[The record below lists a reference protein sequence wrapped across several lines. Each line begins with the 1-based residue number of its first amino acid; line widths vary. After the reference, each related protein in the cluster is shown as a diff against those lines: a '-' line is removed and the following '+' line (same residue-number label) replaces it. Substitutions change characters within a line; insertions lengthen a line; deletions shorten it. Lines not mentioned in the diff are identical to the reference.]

1 MSYKVKEI
9 YLTVQGEGSQTGRV
23 AVFCRFTGCN
33 LWTGHETDRVNA
45 ICNFCD
51 TDFVG
56 TDGPGGGVF
65 FSAEEMT
72 EHLLSFWV
80 SDHPPFVVFT
90 GGEPLLQIDDALI
103 SELKNNSVE
112 IAIETNGTIIPP
124 IGIDW
129 VCVSPKGGTEIVVKS
144 GEELKVVY
152 PQNNLNLDDMLK
164 FDFTYFSLQPMD
176 GKDKDKNIKNA
187 LEYCKNNPKWNLS
200 LQSHKL
206 INIP

>member
-1 MSYKVKEI
+1 MSYKVKET
-9 YLTVQGEGSQTGRV
+9 YLTVQGEGFHTGRV

-33 LWTGHETDRVNA
+33 LWTGHEEDRENA

-65 FSAEEMT
+65 SDAEKMT
-72 EHLLSFWV
+72 AHLLSFWD
-80 SDHPPFVVFT
+80 SDQIPFMVFT
-90 GGEPLLQIDDALI
+90 GGEPLLQMDDALI
-103 SELKNNSVE
+103 GELKNNSVKV
-112 IAIETNGTIIPP
+112 AVETNGTIIPP
-124 IGIDW
+124 VGIDW
-129 VCVSPKGGTEIVVKS
+129 VCVSPKEGAEIVVTS

-164 FDFTYFSLQPMD
+164 LDFTYFSLQPMD
-176 GKDKDKNIKNA
+176 GKDTDININKT

>member
-1 MSYKVKEI
+1 MSYKVKET
-9 YLTVQGEGSQTGRV
+9 YLTFQGEGSQTGRV

-33 LWTGHETDRVNA
+33 LWTGHETDRENA
-45 ICNFCD
+45 ICKFCD

-65 FSAEEMT
+65 FGAEKMT
-72 EHLLSFWV
+72 EHLLSFWA
-80 SDHPPFVVFT
+80 SDYPPFVVFT

-176 GKDKDKNIKNA
+176 GKDKDKNIKKA

-200 LQSHKL
+200 LQSNKL

>member
-176 GKDKDKNIKNA
+176 GKDKDKNIKKA

>member
-1 MSYKVKEI
+1 MSYKIKET
-9 YLTVQGEGSQTGRV
+9 YLTFQGEGCQTGRV

-33 LWTGHETDRVNA
+33 LWTGHEEDRENA
-45 ICNFCD
+45 ICDFCD

-65 FSAEEMT
+65 SNAEKMT
-72 EHLLSFWV
+72 EHLLSFWA
-80 SDHPPFVVFT
+80 SDQLPFMVFT
-90 GGEPLLQIDDALI
+90 GGEPLLQMDNALI
-103 SELKNNSVE
+103 GELKNNSVE

-124 IGIDW
+124 VGIDW
-129 VCVSPKGGTEIVVKS
+129 VCVSPKGGTEIVVTS

-164 FDFTYFSLQPMD
+164 FDFTYFSLQPKD
-176 GKDKDKNIKNA
+176 GKDKDVNIKKT